1 MNARLIADVRLSFEL
16 AEVEAIA
23 RDYRAGFES
32 YTAIVWKYGS
42 SGLRACRAFPHK
54 YHPLPL

>member
-1 MNARLIADVRLSFEL
+1 MTPDFIKMIRASFEA

-32 YTAIVWKYGS
+32 YTALVWRRVGGS
-42 SGLRACRAFPHK
+42 YQACRAFPHK
-54 YHPLPL
+54 HNLLPL